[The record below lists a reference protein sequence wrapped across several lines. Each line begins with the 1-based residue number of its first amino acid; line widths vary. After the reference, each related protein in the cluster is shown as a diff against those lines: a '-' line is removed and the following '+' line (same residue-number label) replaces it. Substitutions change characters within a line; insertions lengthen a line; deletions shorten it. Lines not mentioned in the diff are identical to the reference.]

1 MIVFIDRQHSG
12 KPNKIADRGAGIDIN
27 QDGKIGTDEME
38 AVWTARI
45 GIELEIVLM
54 DMGIQV
60 LPISDGTYQA
70 RHKRVN
76 DYVSRFQGHK
86 LVYLALHLNAG
97 FGDYGSF
104 FYHYAS
110 LQGKKLAE
118 QLADSL
124 GYYVPDIRKTKA
136 ISCRK
141 DDWTKNAFY
150 TIRGVGRPV
159 AICCEPFFMDTHSE
173 LLNIN
178 SVKQVALG
186 MAKGI
191 QTWGGK

>member
-12 KPNKIADRGAGIDIN
+12 KPDKIADRGAGIDLN
-27 QDGKIGTDEME
+27 QDGKIGNDEME
-38 AVWTARI
+38 AIWTSRI

-60 LPISDGTYQA
+60 LPISDGTYQN
-70 RHKRVN
+70 RHIRVN
-76 DYVSRFQGHK
+76 NYCSKFTDQK

-104 FYHYAS
+104 FYYYSS
-110 LQGKKLAE
+110 LQGKNLAE
-118 QLADSL
+118 QMAESL
-124 GYYVPDIRKTKA
+124 GHYVPDIHRTKA
-136 ISCRK
+136 IPCTPQ
-141 DDWTKNAFY
+141 DWTKNAFY
-150 TIRGVGRPV
+150 TIKGVGRPI
-159 AICCEPFFMDTHSE
+159 AICCEPFFMDTHSK
-173 LLNIN
+173 LLNIK

-191 QTWGGK
+191 QTWGEQ